1 MYAVI
6 WNGGVGAVGIVSLN
20 ITGWLRGSL
29 AESRDLQEKEWAA
42 QALWEEGDCLRAE
55 LTARAEVP
63 VQEHACQNSV
73 AAAEPVRGQVT
84 GL

>member
-29 AESRDLQEKEWAA
+29 AESRDLQEKE
-42 QALWEEGDCLRAE
+42 
-55 LTARAEVP
+55 
-63 VQEHACQNSV
+63 
-73 AAAEPVRGQVT
+73 
-84 GL
+84 